1 MVTFVHIAKH
11 IENELEEQSV
21 DERRKSLREI
31 DGTLIAKQL
40 ELPGL
45 TISKSNRKINE
56 TGNLPLDK
64 GSLKKSKSR
73 AEHSANIEDATEI
86 KELKEQLKQKSDLLV
101 HCGKK
106 LKVFVI
112 QVDKL
117 KKGIEDAKVQIT
129 KMSKNTAF
137 AKNNRFIK
145 FFTKYME
152 KMVATKVA
160 QYKSIEAEGEG
171 TDSDNLH
178 QENFIREQGSKYSF
192 EDLIAYVERIEKV
205 ENKHLSSE
213 LMIHNLNSN
222 WNKPSGI
229 KLKDDKNA
237 LPVTGTDEK
246 VPAGPEC
253 MIPNNIACGEF
264 HQRGPILQTTRRRV
278 STGKRTKT
286 VRSGS
291 KHKIKDRVSLKSRSK
306 DARLGK
312 RSTTPF
318 RNLQIE
324 LQELKKKG
332 DKKLKTQEP
341 ELNNDNDDQF
351 LTSLTAEMPK
361 TLVNTSDKKSAKK
374 GRISSQ
380 VSGRM
385 NTPERRSKK

>member
-101 HCGKK
+101 HCSKK

-246 VPAGPEC
+246 
-253 MIPNNIACGEF
+253 
-264 HQRGPILQTTRRRV
+264 TRRV
-278 STGKRTKT
+278 IAS
-286 VRSGS
+286 SGQ
-291 KHKIKDRVSLKSRSK
+291 
-306 DARLGK
+306 G
-312 RSTTPF
+312 
-318 RNLQIE
+318 
-324 LQELKKKG
+324 
-332 DKKLKTQEP
+332 
-341 ELNNDNDDQF
+341 
-351 LTSLTAEMPK
+351 
-361 TLVNTSDKKSAKK
+361 
-374 GRISSQ
+374 
-380 VSGRM
+380 
-385 NTPERRSKK
+385 